1 MSTDASQK
9 QPSGSVDPPEN
20 CLGSKAATIVLYTAH
35 RPVLCSALNSE
46 GLLSVPGLISLNG
59 NHWRKILT
67 IFAKLASVDV
77 GWRVYRDHCLLHKR
91 EAICFS
97 TGLLESASLHLIAG
111 KASREYLGMDLKEF
125 QALDMEQRLWV
136 KGNVMCTPYF
146 DYRQFPNA
154 LVEIA
159 RARIFAQLNGD
170 IF

>member
-67 IFAKLASVDV
+67 IFAKLASSDDD
-77 GWRVYRDHCLLHKR
+77 WRAYRDHCLLHKR
-91 EAICFS
+91 EAISFS
-97 TGLLESASLHLIAG
+97 AGLLESASLHLIAG
-111 KASREYLGMDLKEF
+111 KASWERLGMDMKEF

-136 KGNVMCTPYF
+136 KENVICTPYF

-154 LVEIA
+154 LVAIA
-159 RARIFAQLNGD
+159 REHICTQ
-170 IF
+170 ISSHQP